1 MSLLARAR
9 GIIGDPWLALLVTGL
24 SVFGVAMIYSA
35 GVLDTPRRAIA
46 ILWQRQLI
54 FLGIAMFLALL
65 VMWKVELR
73 WLEWAAWPFYIFT
86 IGMLVAALFIGTGYG
101 TGQATRRW
109 LDLGP
114 ILIQPAQ
121 FANLAAVIL
130 LARLI
135 GSWRAPP
142 QSVFDLWLP
151 IAVVVVPMALVV
163 VQPDL
168 GTALVFVVVLLAA
181 LFWGGTPYGVLFM
194 LVSPAIGL
202 LLAFVPWVFSV
213 YMLGLIAFMILYR
226 PPLRDAVFTFATN
239 LIAGTVAIP
248 VWESLAPYQRN
259 RLLVFLDPGMDP
271 QGAGYQLIQSQVAI
285 GAGGLT
291 GQGFTYGTQ
300 KRLDFLP
307 EQHTDF
313 IYSVVG
319 EEFGFVGTTLV
330 LLALGLI
337 FWRITRVAERT
348 PDPFAGILAFGIFA
362 VWFTHSVV
370 NIGMTIGVMPITG
383 IPLPFLSY
391 GGSFLLVTFLAFAI
405 VQRAAAENKS
415 YR

>member
-1 MSLLARAR
+1 MKLLARAR
-9 GIIGDPWLALLVTGL
+9 GFVGDPWLAALVIGL
-24 SVFGVAMIYSA
+24 ALFGVAMIYSA
-35 GVLDTPRRAIA
+35 GVLDTPRRAISG
-46 ILWQRQLI
+46 LWQRQLV
-54 FLGIAMFLALL
+54 FLAIGLFLAL
-65 VMWKVELR
+65 VIMWRVQLR
-73 WLEWAAWPFYIFT
+73 WLEWAAWPFYLLT
-86 IGMLVAALFIGTGYG
+86 ILMLVAAIFVGTGYG

-130 LARLI
+130 LARI
-135 GSWRAPP
+135 VGGWRAPP
-142 QSVFDLWLP
+142 QSVFQLWVP

-168 GTALVFVVVLLAA
+168 GTSLVFIVVLLAA
-181 LFWGGTPYGVLFM
+181 LFWGGTPLGVLFM
-194 LVSPAIGL
+194 LVSPGLGL
-202 LLAFVPWVFSV
+202 LLAFMPWLFSL
-213 YMLGLIAFMILYR
+213 YMIALVAFVLLYR
-226 PPLRDAVFTFATN
+226 PQLRDTVYVLTTN
-239 LIAGTVAIP
+239 LAAGTVAIP

-259 RLLVFLDPGMDP
+259 RLLVFMDPGMDP

-291 GQGFTYGTQ
+291 GQGYTLGTQ

-313 IYSVVG
+313 IFSVVG
-319 EEFGFVGTTLV
+319 EEFGFIGTTAVLV
-330 LLALGLI
+330 TLGLI
-337 FWRITRVAERT
+337 FWRLSRIAERT
-348 PDPFAGILAFGIFA
+348 PDPFAGILAFGIMA

-383 IPLPFLSY
+383 IPLPFMSY
-391 GGSFLLVTFLAFAI
+391 GGSFLLVTLLAFGMA
-405 VQRAAAENKS
+405 QRAAAENRS
-415 YR
+415 YY

>member
-1 MSLLARAR
+1 MKALARVR
-9 GIIGDPWLALLVTGL
+9 GLVGDPWLAALVIAL
-24 SVFGVAMIYSA
+24 ALFGVAMIYSA
-35 GVLDTPRRAIA
+35 GVLDTPRRAISG
-46 ILWQRQLI
+46 LWQRQLLW
-54 FLGIAMFLALL
+54 LGIGLL
-65 VMWKVELR
+65 IAIIIMWRVQLR
-73 WLEWAAWPFYIFT
+73 WLEWAAWPFYVMT
-86 IGMLVAALFIGTGYG
+86 LLMLVAALFIGTGYG

-121 FANLAAVIL
+121 FANLAAVML
-130 LARLI
+130 LARI
-135 GSWRAPP
+135 VGGWRAPP

-151 IAVVVVPMALVV
+151 IAIVVVPMGLVV

-168 GTALVFVVVLLAA
+168 GTSLVFVVVLLAA

-202 LLAFVPWVFSV
+202 LLAFEPWIFSI
-213 YMLGLIAFMILYR
+213 YMFALIAFVLLYR
-226 PPLRDAVFTFATN
+226 PALRDTVFVLGTN
-239 LIAGTVAIP
+239 LAAGTVAIP

-259 RLLVFLDPGMDP
+259 RLLVFMDPGMDP

-291 GQGFTYGTQ
+291 GQGFTLGTQ

-313 IYSVVG
+313 IFSVIG
-319 EEFGFVGTTLV
+319 EEFGFVGTTAV
-330 LLALGLI
+330 LLILGLI

-348 PDPFAGILAFGIFA
+348 PDPFAGILSFGILS

-370 NIGMTIGVMPITG
+370 NIGMTVGVMPITG

-391 GGSFLLVTFLAFAI
+391 GGSFLLVTLLAFGLI
-405 VQRAAAENKS
+405 QRAALEN
-415 YR
+415 RPR

>member
-1 MSLLARAR
+1 MNLTARVRAFL
-9 GIIGDPWLALLVTGL
+9 GDPWLAVLVL
-24 SVFGVAMIYSA
+24 ALALFGVAMIYSA
-35 GVLDTPRRAIA
+35 GVLDTPRRAISG
-46 ILWQRQLI
+46 LWQRQLV
-54 FLGIAMFLALL
+54 FLGIAIVLALL
-65 VMWKVELR
+65 VMWRVQLR
-73 WLEWAAWPFYIFT
+73 WLEWASWPFYVLT
-86 IGMLVAALFIGTGYG
+86 ILTLGATLFIGTGYG

-121 FANLAAVIL
+121 FANLAAVML
-130 LARLI
+130 LARI
-135 GSWRAPP
+135 VGGWRAPP

-151 IAVVVVPMALVV
+151 IALVVVPMGLVV

-181 LFWGGTPYGVLFM
+181 LFWGGTPAGVLFM

-202 LLAFVPWVFSV
+202 LLAFTPWLFSL
-213 YMLGLIAFMILYR
+213 YMLGLIGFLLLYR
-226 PPLRDAVFTFATN
+226 PMLRDTVYVLVTN
-239 LIAGTVAIP
+239 LAAGTIAIP
-248 VWESLAPYQRN
+248 LWESLAPYQRN

-291 GQGFTYGTQ
+291 GQGFTMGTQ

-319 EEFGFVGTTLV
+319 EEFGFMGTTAVLLV
-330 LLALGLI
+330 LGMI
-337 FWRITRVAERT
+337 FWRMIRIAEKT
-348 PDPFAGILAFGIFA
+348 PDPFAGILTFGILS

-391 GGSFLLVTFLAFAI
+391 GGSFLLVTFLALAM
-405 VQRAAAENKS
+405 VQRAAAENRS

>member
-1 MSLLARAR
+1 MKALARVR
-9 GIIGDPWLALLVTGL
+9 GLVGDPWLAALVIAL
-24 SVFGVAMIYSA
+24 ALFGVAMIYSA
-35 GVLDTPRRAIA
+35 GVLDTPRRAISG
-46 ILWQRQLI
+46 LWQRQLLW
-54 FLGIAMFLALL
+54 LGIGLL
-65 VMWKVELR
+65 IAIIIMWRVQLR
-73 WLEWAAWPFYIFT
+73 WLEWAAWPFYVMT
-86 IGMLVAALFIGTGYG
+86 ILMLVAALFIGTGYG

-121 FANLAAVIL
+121 FANLAAVML
-130 LARLI
+130 LARI
-135 GSWRAPP
+135 VGGWRAPP

-151 IAVVVVPMALVV
+151 IAIVVVPMGLVV

-168 GTALVFVVVLLAA
+168 GTSLVFVVVLLAA

-202 LLAFVPWVFSV
+202 LLAFEPWIFSI
-213 YMLGLIAFMILYR
+213 YMFALIAFVLLYR
-226 PPLRDAVFTFATN
+226 PALRDTVFVLGTN
-239 LIAGTVAIP
+239 LAAGTVAIP

-259 RLLVFLDPGMDP
+259 RLLVFMDPGMDP

-291 GQGFTYGTQ
+291 GQGFTLGTQ

-313 IYSVVG
+313 IFSVIG
-319 EEFGFVGTTLV
+319 EEFGFVGTTAV
-330 LLALGLI
+330 LLILGLI

-348 PDPFAGILAFGIFA
+348 PDPFAGILSFGILS

-370 NIGMTIGVMPITG
+370 NIGMTVGVMPITG

-391 GGSFLLVTFLAFAI
+391 GGSFLLVTLLAFGLI
-405 VQRAAAENKS
+405 QRAALEN
-415 YR
+415 RPR

>member
-1 MSLLARAR
+1 MKLMARAR
-9 GIIGDPWLALLVTGL
+9 GILGDPWLAVLVVGL
-24 SVFGVAMIYSA
+24 ALFGVAMIYSA
-35 GVLDTPRRAIA
+35 GVLDTPRRAISG
-46 ILWQRQLI
+46 LWQRQLLW
-54 FLGIAMFLALL
+54 LGIGAFLALII
-65 VMWKVELR
+65 MWKVQLR
-73 WLEWAAWPFYIFT
+73 WLEWAGWPFYLLT
-86 IGMLVAALFIGTGYG
+86 IGMLVAALFVGTGYG

-114 ILIQPAQ
+114 ILLQPAQ

-130 LARLI
+130 LARI
-135 GSWRAPP
+135 VGGWRAQP
-142 QSVFDLWLP
+142 QSVFDLWIP

-168 GTALVFVVVLLAA
+168 GTSLVFIVVLLAS
-181 LFWGGTPYGVLFM
+181 LFWGGTPLGVLFM
-194 LVSPAIGL
+194 LVSPAFGL
-202 LLAFVPWVFSV
+202 LLGFTPLLFTL
-213 YMLGLIAFMILYR
+213 YMLGLIAFILVYR
-226 PPLRDAVFTFATN
+226 PALRDTVYVLATN
-239 LIAGTVAIP
+239 LAAGTVAIP

-291 GQGFTYGTQ
+291 GQGFTLGTQ

-313 IYSVVG
+313 IFSVVG
-319 EEFGFVGTTLV
+319 EEFGFLGTTAVLV
-330 LLALGLI
+330 VLGLI
-337 FWRITRVAERT
+337 FWRITRIAERT
-348 PDPFAGILAFGIFA
+348 PDPFAGILAFGILS

-391 GGSFLLVTFLAFAI
+391 GGSFLLVTFLALGM
-405 VQRAAAENKS
+405 VQRAAAENRR
-415 YR
+415 YH

>member
-1 MSLLARAR
+1 MKLLARAR
-9 GIIGDPWLALLVTGL
+9 GLVGDPWLALLVIAL
-24 SVFGVAMIYSA
+24 SLFGVAMIYSA
-35 GVLDTPRRAIA
+35 GVLDTPRLAISV
-46 ILWQRQLI
+46 LWQRQLV
-54 FLGIAMFLALL
+54 FMGIALALAIL
-65 VMWKVELR
+65 IMWKVELR
-73 WLEWAAWPFYIFT
+73 WLEWAAWPFYVFT
-86 IGMLVAALFIGTGYG
+86 ILLLVAALFIGTGYG

-151 IAVVVVPMALVV
+151 IGVVLVPMALVV

-168 GTALVFVVVLLAA
+168 GTALVFVVVLLAS

-194 LVSPAIGL
+194 LVSPALGL
-202 LLAFVPWVFSV
+202 LLAFVPWLFSL
-213 YMLGLIAFMILYR
+213 YMLGLIAFLIFYR
-226 PPLRDAVFTFATN
+226 PAIRDAVYTLGTN
-239 LIAGTVAIP
+239 LVAGTVAIP

-271 QGAGYQLIQSQVAI
+271 QGAGYQLIQSQIAI

-313 IYSVVG
+313 IFSVVG
-319 EEFGFVGTTLV
+319 EEFGFLGTTAVLV
-330 LLALGLI
+330 TLGFI
-337 FWRITRVAERT
+337 FWRITRIAERT
-348 PDPFAGILAFGIFA
+348 PDPFAGIIAFGIFA

-391 GGSFLLVTFLAFAI
+391 GGSFLLVTFLAFGVI
-405 VQRAAAENKS
+405 QRAAAENRS
-415 YR
+415 Y

>member
-1 MSLLARAR
+1 MKVLARIR
-9 GIIGDPWLALLVTGL
+9 GALGDPWLAILVLGL
-24 SVFGVAMIYSA
+24 ALFGVAMIYSA
-35 GVLDTPRRAIA
+35 GVLDTPRLAIRG
-46 ILWQRQLI
+46 LWQRQLLW
-54 FLGIAMFLALL
+54 LGIGS
-65 VMWKVELR
+65 VMAVIIMWRVQLR
-73 WLEWAAWPFYIFT
+73 WVEWAAWPFYILT

-114 ILIQPAQ
+114 LLLQPAQ

-130 LARLI
+130 LARI
-135 GSWRAPP
+135 VGGWRAPP

-151 IAVVVVPMALVV
+151 ITLVVVPMALVV

-168 GTALVFVVVLLAA
+168 GTALVFIVVLLAA

-202 LLAFVPWVFSV
+202 LLAFEPLIFSV
-213 YMLGLIAFMILYR
+213 YMFGLIGFLLLYR
-226 PPLRDAVFTFATN
+226 PALRDTVFVLATN
-239 LIAGTVAIP
+239 LAAGTIAIP
-248 VWESLAPYQRN
+248 LWESLAPYQRN
-259 RLLVFLDPGMDP
+259 RLLVFLDPAMDP

-291 GQGFTYGTQ
+291 GQGFTLGTQ

-313 IYSVVG
+313 IFSVIG
-319 EEFGFVGTTLV
+319 EELGFVGTTAVLLV
-330 LLALGLI
+330 LGAI
-337 FWRITRVAERT
+337 FLRITRIAERT
-348 PDPFAGILAFGIFA
+348 PDPFAGILAFGILA

-370 NIGMTIGVMPITG
+370 NIGMTVGVMPITG

-391 GGSFLLVTFLAFAI
+391 GGSFLLVTMLAFAM
-405 VQRAAAENKS
+405 VQRAALEYGK
-415 YR
+415 R